1 MYRRIP
7 WMRHVRDLGLQEL
20 LRRVSQWLLVSTG
33 VQVLVVR
40 VHGMIAPAPRMVHI
54 AIGRLAGA
62 ALAEVASP
70 VVVADDNLLLGPSR
84 ADLQRHQAARA
95 RYWGGAPSPELHE
108 ELGRTSGAML
118 CVELPPT
125 PSGLLSL
132 CQVCSA
138 AIERGREVLVV
149 DLGSESPGAYPQAL
163 DPAQKVHMDAPE
175 ASLHRPPAA
184 RWSQLET
191 ALAAT
196 LWRLWCRRSPVAFSR
211 FCASGSALH
220 PQIANLSR
228 YHAGLFPRALG
239 PGLLLSRLD
248 DLILR
253 QLSREW
259 LTPARVFR
267 NAMEAGLELDA
278 WLSHTGDLHLAARL
292 LAWSRHTRGRV
303 VERREEH
310 PGSPAEM
317 TRWSFRWRAGGEAI
331 LDWLPTLGAAPPFAV
346 GGAVAYDP
354 ERPWVGRLDIAGEPY
369 LSRLATGS
377 ARSDER

>member
-7 WMRHVRDLGLQEL
+7 WMRHVRDLSLQEL
-20 LRRVSQWLLVSTG
+20 LRRLSKWLLVSTG

-54 AIGRLAGA
+54 AIGRLASA

-84 ADLQRHQAARA
+84 AGLKRHQAARA
-95 RYWGGAPSPELHE
+95 RYWGGSPSPELHE
-108 ELGRTSGAML
+108 ELARTSSSML

-149 DLGSESPGAYPQAL
+149 DLGAESSGAYPQAL
-163 DPAQKVHMDAPE
+163 DPAHRVHIDAEE
-175 ASLHRPPAA
+175 ASRHRPPAA
-184 RWSQLET
+184 RWSKLET

-228 YHAGLFPRALG
+228 YHAGLFPRAVG
-239 PGLLLSRLD
+239 PGISLSRLD
-248 DLILR
+248 ELILR

-259 LTPARVFR
+259 STPARVFR
-267 NAMEAGLELDA
+267 NAMAAGSELDA
-278 WLSHTGDLHLAARL
+278 WISHTGDLHLAARL
-292 LAWSRHTRGRV
+292 LAWSRHTRGRI
-303 VERREEH
+303 VERRREH
-310 PGSPAEM
+310 PVSSAEM
-317 TRWSFRWRAGGEAI
+317 TTWSFRWRAGGEAI
-331 LDWLPTLGAAPPFAV
+331 LDRLPTLGAAPPLAV

-354 ERPWVGRLDIAGEPY
+354 DRRWVGRLDVAGRPY
-369 LSRLATGS
+369 VSRLATGS
-377 ARSDER
+377 ARPDER